1 MGGKMKVDQVLSNF
15 KDYHLPI
22 CVGVFVTGSV
32 MQWFHHLDMAFVA
45 FTGTVLGAIT
55 GHAFSPAQ
63 KQPDPDL
70 NK

>member
-1 MGGKMKVDQVLSNF
+1 MSFDKLLTNC

-22 CVGVFVTGSV
+22 CGAVFAIGSV
-32 MQWFHHLDMAFVA
+32 MQWYHHLDMAFVA

-63 KQPDPDL
+63 KDNNEPG
-70 NK
+70 K